1 MSRRPPSILIIGAG
15 FGGIGLGVLLRRA
28 GIHSFTILEK
38 ADSLGGTWRD
48 NTYPGAACDVPSHL
62 YSFSFAP
69 DSQWSRKWAA
79 QPEILSYLER
89 VSQQSGVTEHILF
102 GVAVDSARWDDESRQ
117 WVVSVTDGRTIRA
130 DVLVA
135 AVGQLNRPSIPNLS
149 GMGSFTG
156 PMFHTADWPHDVDLT
171 DLRVGVVGTAASAV
185 QVVPAL
191 AERTRHLSVF
201 QRSPNWILPRGDRA
215 YRSWEKSL
223 FRAVPATARVYRT
236 WIWANHEARFPAL
249 RGRWPFTSIA
259 RRLLDQHLAEAV
271 ADPELRARL
280 TPDYP
285 VGARRVLS
293 SDDYYPAV
301 ARPDVELITEPI
313 ARVTPA
319 GITVSGGREIPLDA
333 IVLAT
338 GFRSTEFLTPMT
350 IVGRGGRNLHKD
362 DWATGA
368 RAHLGLSMP
377 RYPNLF
383 LMYGPHTNLGHNSIV
398 FMLECQ
404 ARHIVSCIRSLEPGA
419 TVEVREDAFAQYSR
433 RLDDDLDRTVWSH
446 VESSWY
452 RDARGRIATNWAS
465 GTPRYW
471 WLTRRAATRAY
482 RHARVL

>member
-1 MSRRPPSILIIGAG
+1 MAG
-15 FGGIGLGVLLRRA
+15 G
-28 GIHSFTILEK
+28 HSPR
-38 ADSLGGTWRD
+38 S
-48 NTYPGAACDVPSHL
+48 PGASWT
-62 YSFSFAP
+62 S
-69 DSQWSRKWAA
+69 
-79 QPEILSYLER
+79 
-89 VSQQSGVTEHILF
+89 T
-102 GVAVDSARWDDESRQ
+102 
-117 WVVSVTDGRTIRA
+117 
-130 DVLVA
+130 
-135 AVGQLNRPSIPNLS
+135 
-149 GMGSFTG
+149 
-156 PMFHTADWPHDVDLT
+156 WPKPLT
-171 DLRVGVVGTAASAV
+171 
-185 QVVPAL
+185 
-191 AERTRHLSVF
+191 
-201 QRSPNWILPRGDRA
+201 
-215 YRSWEKSL
+215 
-223 FRAVPATARVYRT
+223 
-236 WIWANHEARFPAL
+236 
-249 RGRWPFTSIA
+249 
-259 RRLLDQHLAEAV
+259 
-271 ADPELRARL
+271 DPELRAHL

-293 SDDYYPAV
+293 SDDYYPAL

-313 ARVTPA
+313 ERVTPA
-319 GITVSGGREIPLDA
+319 GITVRGDREIPLDA

-350 IVGRGGRNLHKD
+350 IAGRGGRNLHKD

-377 RYPNLF
+377 GYPNLF

-482 RHARVL
+482 RHARVP